1 MTDCNIFYAG
11 IIMENR
17 LFDDR
22 FKKFIRG
29 INTKKSTVAD
39 IVDYTKSSMGYLAEA
54 LHLGRMEVMV
64 EVKVNIVEKMP
75 YKVQELLYQSPNG
88 YEGELF
94 SMDFMTGNKIVIVM
108 NAYPEKGYSWNEDEK
123 DDLYFMCSVFFTLYE
138 RARLSD
144 IVNEIAF
151 TDSLTGAMNTDGFLR
166 QYAQTKQ
173 RIDYSDF
180 VVGYVNIKNMKLINR
195 ELGMRNG
202 DKLLRGFVDFIKS
215 YMLPEEMIA
224 RLGGDNFIIA
234 IRGYRVDSLMGHLTP
249 LTLNVDADGRRIDV
263 DLTFRIGF
271 YRMTKGADLGEGIPH
286 SGTAFALTRQPGYD
300 DVVWYSEEMEK
311 TILQKQKTAYEFKQA
326 LVNHEFM
333 VCYQPKVRLE
343 KDELCGAEALVRW
356 KKDGKVIPP
365 MSFIPVLEKD
375 GSICELDFYVFEKV
389 CQDIRFWIDNDMK
402 PVTISVNFSKNHLKN
417 DNFARQII
425 SIIERYN
432 IDSKYIEIEL
442 TETACHDDYDKL
454 KSFIDLMK
462 QYEIKVSID
471 DFGTGISSFGL
482 LKDLKVNVIK
492 LDQSFVRAL
501 DQDNINKIGSTEIVI
516 KNIINMVNELDMEI
530 IAEGVET
537 REEADFLKKVS
548 CDMAQ
553 GYLFDRPLEKES
565 YEVVLRGDR
574 KYLKKV

>member
-1 MTDCNIFYAG
+1 MTA
-11 IIMENR
+11 
-17 LFDDR
+17 
-22 FKKFIRG
+22 
-29 INTKKSTVAD
+29 S
-39 IVDYTKSSMGYLAEA
+39 
-54 LHLGRMEVMV
+54 
-64 EVKVNIVEKMP
+64 
-75 YKVQELLYQSPNG
+75 
-88 YEGELF
+88 
-94 SMDFMTGNKIVIVM
+94 
-108 NAYPEKGYSWNEDEK
+108 
-123 DDLYFMCSVFFTLYE
+123 
-138 RARLSD
+138 
-144 IVNEIAF
+144 
-151 TDSLTGAMNTDGFLR
+151 
-166 QYAQTKQ
+166 
-173 RIDYSDF
+173 
-180 VVGYVNIKNMKLINR
+180 KN
-195 ELGMRNG
+195 
-202 DKLLRGFVDFIKS
+202 
-215 YMLPEEMIA
+215 
-224 RLGGDNFIIA
+224 
-234 IRGYRVDSLMGHLTP
+234 
-249 LTLNVDADGRRIDV
+249 
-263 DLTFRIGF
+263 
-271 YRMTKGADLGEGIPH
+271 
-286 SGTAFALTRQPGYD
+286 
-300 DVVWYSEEMEK
+300 
-311 TILQKQKTAYEFKQA
+311 
-326 LVNHEFM
+326 
-333 VCYQPKVRLE
+333 
-343 KDELCGAEALVRW
+343 ALVRW